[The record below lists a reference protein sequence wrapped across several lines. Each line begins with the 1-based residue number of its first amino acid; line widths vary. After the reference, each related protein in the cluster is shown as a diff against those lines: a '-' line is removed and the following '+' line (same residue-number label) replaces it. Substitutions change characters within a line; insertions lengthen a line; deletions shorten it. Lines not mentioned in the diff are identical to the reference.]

1 MISTER
7 QTRARNCI
15 LAGAL
20 GDAWGGPYEG
30 ATGPVQPIFP
40 ASPRLSD
47 DTWLTLATCEAIVL
61 SQGRVQPEQIAERF
75 RHWFESGRLVGVGA
89 ATLKALRDLAA
100 GAHWALAGAR
110 GEFAAGSGAAMRA
123 APLSFFLNPAIE
135 ADRRLLR
142 DASRITHH
150 SDEAYSG
157 ALAVSVA
164 LHLCLARGAVPRDL
178 LALVAAEMPDTA
190 VNDRLLE
197 LADYRQSPRDAAAQL
212 GCSGHVV
219 DAVPL
224 ALFIAA
230 TTAGET
236 MKAVISTAV
245 SLGGDTDTI
254 AAIAAQLAAAG
265 GQPPPSE
272 LLAKLPELPQ
282 IVPVLERFIALVK

>member
-1 MISTER
+1 MIYTER
-7 QTRARNCI
+7 QMLARSCI

-30 ATGPVQPIFP
+30 ATGPVQPTFP
-40 ASPRLSD
+40 SVPRLSD

-61 SQGRVQPEQIAERF
+61 SRGRVQPVQIAERF
-75 RHWFESGRLVGVGA
+75 RQWFESGRLVGVGA

-110 GEFAAGSGAAMRA
+110 GEFAAGSGAAMRV

-142 DASRITHH
+142 DVSRITHH
-150 SDEAYSG
+150 SDEAYAG
-157 ALAVSVA
+157 ALAVNVA
-164 LHLCLARGAVPRDL
+164 LHICLDRRTVPRDL
-178 LALVAAEMPDTA
+178 LALVSAELPDTA
-190 VNDRLLE
+190 VKDRVIE
-197 LADYRQSPRDAAAQL
+197 LSAYRRSPREAAAEF

-219 DAVPL
+219 EAVPL

-230 TTAGET
+230 TTAGEPIE
-236 MKAVISTAV
+236 MVISTAV

-254 AAIAAQLAAAG
+254 AAIAAQLAAAS
-265 GQPPPSE
+265 GQPPPDD
-272 LLAKLPELPQ
+272 LVAKLPELPQ
-282 IVPVLERFIALVK
+282 LVPTLERFIALVK